1 MMAAVFLRSGLPDR
15 RLSLIADSIQ
25 ARTFE
30 ASSARL
36 APPSTSLHTIMST
49 TPNPA
54 NTPPPRQPV
63 DIARILLVITILA
76 ALTVGSLYVLRP
88 FLPGLIWATTIVV
101 ATWPL
106 MVAVQRRAGNR
117 RWVATSVML
126 LGLLIVIVLPLY
138 EAIST
143 LALHG
148 GEIMAAIK
156 TLPSYALPPPPGWIH
171 DVPLAGERIAK
182 EWQMLSDA
190 GPGGLLAKLEP
201 YVTVAARWMLS
212 HAAVVGVFVV
222 HMVITV
228 IISGILYMNGEAAG
242 RFITR
247 FATRIAAQRGAEA
260 VKLAG
265 LAIRAV
271 ALGIVVTAVTQSAL
285 GGIGLALAGVPA
297 AGIITAVMLMLCL
310 AQIGPLL
317 PLLGGVAWLFWHGA
331 HVASILLLVW
341 SIMIAM
347 LDNFLR
353 PILIRRGVNLSML
366 LILSGVLGGM
376 FAFGIVGLFIGP
388 VILAVTSTIL
398 NAWINEQPPLPQVEA
413 MRGAAPAGD
422 LADVARRQP

>member
-1 MMAAVFLRSGLPDR
+1 MMPAPVGQLGRKR
-15 RLSLIADSIQ
+15 RLRQTDPYAM
-25 ARTFE
+25 
-30 ASSARL
+30 
-36 APPSTSLHTIMST
+36 STSPNGQSNL
-49 TPNPA
+49 TPRP
-54 NTPPPRQPV
+54 PV
-63 DIARILLVITILA
+63 DIARILLIITILTG
-76 ALTVGSLYVLRP
+76 LTVGSLYVLRP

-106 MVAVQRRAGNR
+106 MLAVQRRCGNR
-117 RWVATSVML
+117 RWIATTVML

-156 TLPSYALPPPPGWIH
+156 SLPSYALPPPPGWVH
-171 DVPLAGERIAK
+171 DFPVIGQRAAT
-182 EWQMLSDA
+182 EWQSLSDA

-201 YVTVAARWMLS
+201 YVTIAARWMLS
-212 HAAVVGVFVV
+212 HAAVVGVFVM
-222 HMVITV
+222 HMGITIV
-228 IISGILYMNGEAAG
+228 ISGILYMRGEAAG
-242 RFITR
+242 EYILR
-247 FATRIAAQRGAEA
+247 FATRIASRRGAEA
-260 VKLAG
+260 IKLAG

-285 GGIGLALAGVPA
+285 GGIGLFIAGVPA
-297 AGIITAVMLMLCL
+297 AGVITAVMLMLCL

-317 PLLGGVAWLFWHGA
+317 PLLGGVAWLFWHDSNIA
-331 HVASILLLVW
+331 AALLLVW

-353 PILIRRGVNLSML
+353 PMLIRRGVNLSML

-388 VILAVTSTIL
+388 VILAVTSAIL

-413 MRGAAPAGD
+413 ISTEDIARGTGAAD
-422 LADVARRQP
+422 LSNISEHRS

>member
-1 MMAAVFLRSGLPDR
+1 MP
-15 RLSLIADSIQ
+15 I
-25 ARTFE
+25 
-30 ASSARL
+30 
-36 APPSTSLHTIMST
+36 PSNGQP
-49 TPNPA
+49 TPN
-54 NTPPPRQPV
+54 PRQPV
-63 DIARILLVITILA
+63 DIARILLIITILT
-76 ALTVGSLYVLRP
+76 ALTVGSLYILRP

-106 MVAVQRRAGNR
+106 MRAVQRRCGNR
-117 RWVATSVML
+117 RWIATTVML
-126 LGLLIVIVLPLY
+126 LLLLIVIVLPLY
-138 EAIST
+138 QAIST

-148 GEIMAAIK
+148 GEIMAAVK
-156 TLPSYALPPPPGWIH
+156 SLPSYALPPPPGWIH
-171 DVPLAGERIAK
+171 DIPLVGQRMST
-182 EWQMLSDA
+182 EWQTLSDA
-190 GPGGLLAKLEP
+190 GPGGMLAKLEP
-201 YVTVAARWMLS
+201 YVTIAARWMLA
-212 HAAVVGVFVV
+212 HAAVVGVFVM
-222 HMVITV
+222 HMVITI

-242 RFITR
+242 RFVVR

-297 AGIITAVMLMLCL
+297 AGIITAIMLMLCL

-331 HVASILLLVW
+331 HITGSLLLVW

-353 PILIRRGVNLSML
+353 PILIKRGVNLSML

-413 MRGAAPAGD
+413 MTNDESAKAAPTQA
-422 LADVARRQP
+422 LADASRPRT